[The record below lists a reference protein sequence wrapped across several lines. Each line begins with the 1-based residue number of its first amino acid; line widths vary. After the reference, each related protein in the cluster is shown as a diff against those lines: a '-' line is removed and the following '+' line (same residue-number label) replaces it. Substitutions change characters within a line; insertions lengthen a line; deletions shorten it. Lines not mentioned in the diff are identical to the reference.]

1 MGDETGRA
9 RPPGRAEF
17 WLVRIN
23 AAVVVAMMA
32 AMVALV
38 FTNVVCRYVFGFSL
52 IWAEEISQYLM
63 VWVTFIGAG
72 LALRQGRH
80 VAVELIQ
87 DRFGA
92 NGRVLLRAA
101 VGLLCLGFLLGVT
114 WLGIE
119 FAGFARDMETPVLNI
134 SLAIPYAAVPI
145 GMLLMALHLSFT
157 LRDYAHGRHEIA
169 ESVEAHVDERAI

>member
-1 MGDETGRA
+1 VGDETEAA
-9 RPPGRAEF
+9 RSPGRAER

-23 AAVVVAMMA
+23 SAVVVAMMA

-38 FTNVVCRYVFGFSL
+38 FTNVVCRYGFGFSL

-63 VWVTFIGAG
+63 VWVTFVGAG

-80 VAVELIQ
+80 VAVELLQ
-87 DRFGA
+87 ERLGA
-92 NGRVLLRAA
+92 KARVVLRTAIA
-101 VGLLCLGFLLGVT
+101 VACVGFLLGVT
-114 WLGIE
+114 WLGIG

-134 SLAIPYAAVPI
+134 SLAIPYAAVPL
-145 GMLLMALHLSFT
+145 GMGLMALHLLFM

-169 ESVEAHVDERAI
+169 ASIEAHVDEEAI